1 VGYFLSVADL
11 VIWGVLK
18 GNRVAAS
25 AIQRGTYVN
34 ITRWFKYIEEMC
46 PWTVGVMEELNA
58 QAKQKRATKSKEGA
72 SYEIALKDTDKGVV
86 TRFPP
91 EPS

>member
-1 VGYFLSVADL
+1 MGYFLSVADL

>member
-1 VGYFLSVADL
+1 MADL
-11 VIWGVLK
+11 VIWGALR
-18 GNRVAAS
+18 GNRVAIN
-25 AIQRGTYVN
+25 AIRKGTYVN
-34 ITRWFKYIEEMC
+34 VTRWFKYIEEIC
-46 PWTVGVMEELNA
+46 PWTAGLMEELNT
-58 QAKQKRATKSKEGA
+58 QAREKKASKSKEGG